1 MNPCPAFEDRLIDYD
16 SLAAEERREVDQ
28 HLPGCSACREY
39 LAMLRDL
46 DAMLS
51 TQVRRVHL
59 DSQRFADIRQRAT
72 AAEPISRLSRMPEWL
87 DFVAAAAF
95 LAFAS
100 ALAWQAGLFVAVLN
114 ALSASP

>member
-1 MNPCPAFEDRLIDYD
+1 LIDYD
-16 SLAAEERREVDQ
+16 SLAPEERRAVDD
-28 HLPGCSACREY
+28 HLSACSACREY

-51 TQVRRVHL
+51 TQVHRLQL
-59 DSQRFADIRQRAT
+59 DSQRLAEIRQRAT
-72 AAEPISRLSRMPEWL
+72 VAEPISRLSRMPEWL

-100 ALAWQAGLFVAVLN
+100 GLAWQAGLF
-114 ALSASP
+114 ALAASVWPK

>member
-1 MNPCPAFEDRLIDYD
+1 MKPCPAFEDHLIDYD
-16 SLAAEERREVDQ
+16 GLAPEEWREVDE
-28 HLPGCSACREY
+28 HLRGCSACREY

-59 DSQRFADIRQRAT
+59 DSQRLSEIRQRAT

-100 ALAWQAGLFVAVLN
+100 GLAWQAGLFVAVLN
-114 ALSASP
+114 ALSVSP